1 MSGATRSFKGFL
13 MDFPTPILPNI
24 DGEPTREGLI
34 NIYLL
39 ISGNAA
45 SMASKLRG
53 DRHGHLALTMTDED
67 YRAHTGFAFVPLHN
81 PGNYPQSTENA

>member
-1 MSGATRSFKGFL
+1 

-24 DGEPTREGLI
+24 YGEPKRELLI

-45 SMASKLRG
+45 SVASNLRG
-53 DRHGHLALTMTDED
+53 DRHGHLALRMTDEN
-67 YRAHTGFAFVPLHN
+67 YRAHTGFACVPPHN
-81 PGNYPQSTENA
+81 PGN